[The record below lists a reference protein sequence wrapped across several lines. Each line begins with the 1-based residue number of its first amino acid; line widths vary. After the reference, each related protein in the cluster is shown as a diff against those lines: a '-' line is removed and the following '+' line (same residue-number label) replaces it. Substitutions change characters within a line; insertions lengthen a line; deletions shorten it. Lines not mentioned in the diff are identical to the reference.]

1 MAIPAELI
9 ADYKAAFLPYA
20 TAATDRVHAMGCR
33 FAYYTTA
40 ATALQVLIGKQI
52 WMRNTTVMNDFSEVE
67 HGLACVVEAYNSEVG
82 SRLKAILDEVHPR
95 ISEEFESLFNAW
107 IPGFKRDTFVA
118 CLSEH
123 PPHEDRHGRL
133 SMWRAYG
140 GVAGVALIVNGDVL
154 FRPSNALAAYSSPV
168 AYLDKGALDNEL
180 DAVATALAQDKTML
194 MQLGREGT
202 KDAIFHMLRF
212 AAVCTKHP
220 AFAEEREWR
229 IVASPAIESS
239 PLLPVQL
246 ETIGG
251 IPQRVLK
258 IKLENHPE
266 QGLTGL
272 SPAEL
277 IERVLIGPCEHAEVI
292 GQAIWRALEMAGV
305 PDAGNKIVYTGIP
318 LRANQR

>member
-1 MAIPAELI
+1 MAIPPELI
-9 ADYKAAFLPYA
+9 AEYKKAFLPYA
-20 TAATDRVHAMGCR
+20 AAATDRVHAMGCR
-33 FAYYTTA
+33 FAYYSTA
-40 ATALQVLIGKQI
+40 ATALQVLLGRQI
-52 WMRNTTVMNDFSEVE
+52 WMRNTMVMNDFSEVE
-67 HGLACVVEAYNSEVG
+67 YGLECVVKAYKSEAG
-82 SRLKAILDEVHPR
+82 TRLKSILDQEHPG
-95 ISEEFESLFNAW
+95 ISAEFETLFNAW

-140 GVAGVALIVNGDVL
+140 GAAGVALIVNGDVL

-168 AYLDKGALDNEL
+168 VYLDEDDLDKDLE
-180 DAVATALAQDKTML
+180 AVATTLAQDRELLK
-194 MQLGREGT
+194 QLGREGT
-202 KDAIFHMLRF
+202 KNAIFHMLRF

-229 IVASPAIESS
+229 VVASPAVEAS

-272 SPAEL
+272 SPGEL

-292 GQAIWRALEMAGV
+292 GQAMLRALELAGV
-305 PDAGNKIVYTGIP
+305 PDAGKKITYTGIP
-318 LRANQR
+318 LRENQR

>member
-9 ADYKAAFLPYA
+9 AEYKKAFLPYA
-20 TAATDRVHAMGCR
+20 ATATDRVHEMGCR

-40 ATALQVLIGKQI
+40 ATALQAIRRRQI
-52 WMRNTTVMNDFSEVE
+52 WMRNTMVMNDFSEVE
-67 HGLACVVEAYNSEVG
+67 HGLACVVNAYKSEAG
-82 SRLKAILDEVHPR
+82 SRLKSILDEEYPG
-95 ISEEFESLFNAW
+95 ISAEFETLFNAW
-107 IPGFKRDTFVA
+107 IPGFRRDTFVA

-123 PPHEDRHGRL
+123 PPNEDRYGRL

-140 GVAGVALIVNGDVL
+140 GAAGVALIIKGGVL

-168 AYLDKGALDNEL
+168 AYLDEGALDNDL
-180 DAVATALAQDKTML
+180 DAVATSLAQDRTL
-194 MQLGREGT
+194 LRQLGRDGT
-202 KDAIFHMLRF
+202 KHAIFHMLRF

-229 IVASPAIESS
+229 VVASPALASS
-239 PLLPVQL
+239 ALLPIQL

-251 IPQRVLK
+251 IPQKVLK
-258 IKLENHPE
+258 INLENHPE

-292 GQAIWRALEMAGV
+292 GQAIWKALEEAGV
-305 PDAGNKIVYTGIP
+305 PDAGKKIVYTGIP
-318 LRANQR
+318 LRENQR

>member
-1 MAIPAELI
+1 MTIPAELI
-9 ADYKAAFLPYA
+9 AEYKAAFLPYA
-20 TAATDRVHAMGCR
+20 ATAIDRVHAMGCR

-40 ATALQVLIGKQI
+40 ATALQVLLGKQI
-52 WMRNTTVMNDFSEVE
+52 WMRNTMVMNDFSEVE
-67 HGLACVVEAYNSEVG
+67 HGLACVVKAYNSDAG
-82 SRLKAILDEVHPR
+82 SRLKRVLDEEYPGM
-95 ISEEFESLFNAW
+95 SAEFETLFNAW

-123 PPHEDRHGRL
+123 PPLEDRHGRL

-140 GVAGVALIVNGDVL
+140 GAAGVALIVNGDVL

-168 AYLDKGALDNEL
+168 AYLDEGALDNDL
-180 DAVATALAQDKTML
+180 DAVATALTQDRTL
-194 MQLGREGT
+194 LRQLGREGA
-202 KDAIFHMLRF
+202 KDAMFHMLRF

-220 AFAEEREWR
+220 AFAEEKEWR
-229 IVASPAIESS
+229 VVASPALEAS
-239 PLLPVQL
+239 PLLPVEL
-246 ETIGG
+246 EIIGG
-251 IPQRVLK
+251 IPQKVLK

-277 IERVLIGPCEHAEVI
+277 IDRVLIGPCEHAEVI
-292 GQAIWRALEMAGV
+292 GQAIWKALESAGV

>member
-9 ADYKAAFLPYA
+9 ADYKTAFLPYA
-20 TAATDRVHAMGCR
+20 AAATDRIHEMGCR
-33 FAYYTTA
+33 FAYYTSA
-40 ATALQVLIGKQI
+40 ATALQILLGKQI
-52 WMRNTTVMNDFSEVE
+52 WMRNTMVMNDFSEVE
-67 HGLACVVEAYNSEVG
+67 HGLACVVKAYNSDAG
-82 SRLKAILDEVHPR
+82 SRLKGILDEEHPG
-95 ISEEFESLFNAW
+95 ISAEFEALFNAW

-123 PPHEDRHGRL
+123 PPHEDRYGRL

-140 GVAGVALIVNGDVL
+140 GAAGVALIVNGDVL

-168 AYLDKGALDNEL
+168 AYLDEGALDNDL
-180 DAVATALAQDKTML
+180 DAVATALAQDRTL
-194 MQLGREGT
+194 LRQLGREGT
-202 KDAIFHMLRF
+202 KDAIFRMLRF

-229 IVASPAIESS
+229 VVASPAIEAS

-251 IPQRVLK
+251 IPQKVLK

-292 GQAIWRALEMAGV
+292 GQAIWKALEVAGV

-318 LRANQR
+318 LRENQR